1 MQKEPRKVREFRR
14 REQEILDTALKLFL
28 EQGEDSVTVEMIA
41 DAVGIGKGTIYK
53 HFKSKAEIYLRLMLD
68 YERDLAALFHSE
80 DVARDKEA
88 LSRAYFEFRM
98 RDPQRY
104 RLFDRLEEKVV
115 KTSQV
120 PEMVEELHKIRASNF
135 DQGAY
140 RRRQAGERSAV
151 LPLLRCLGVGA
162 WRRGAV
168 PLAVLARGA
177 GRPGR
182 FLPLPDGYRRA
193 HGQQAQARRRR
204 SQRLIPVV
212 PGRSHCAPRTLC
224 RQGYTRRPSI
234 RRRDVGCPFPA
245 NPPVAPRSFRSSPM
259 SVREFPIHYIEP
271 VFRPPSEAHSL
282 VLPVTNGCSWN
293 KCGFCEMYTQPQK
306 KFRARDENEVLE
318 EIRRCGERL
327 IVKRVFLADGDALVL
342 PTRRLL
348 AVLQAIREHLPEV
361 ERVSSY
367 CLPRN
372 LRRKS
377 VDELRELA
385 DAGLRMAYVGAES
398 GDDEV
403 LARVNKGETYSST
416 LDALEKLGEAGISRS
431 VMILNGLGGMT
442 LSAQHADNSARLMN
456 AAQPEY
462 LSTLVVSFPT
472 GEQRF
477 RAGFADFEA
486 LDRRALFVEVERL
499 LQGLELEDTVFRS
512 DHASNYL
519 VLKGELG
526 ADKARLLAE
535 VRQAIEQP
543 QHAALRQEWQRGL

>member
-1 MQKEPRKVREFRR
+1 MIWLPWLTLA
-14 REQEILDTALKLFL
+14 LDFC
-28 EQGEDSVTVEMIA
+28 EVT
-41 DAVGIGKGTIYK
+41 TI
-53 HFKSKAEIYLRLMLD
+53 
-68 YERDLAALFHSE
+68 
-80 DVARDKEA
+80 
-88 LSRAYFEFRM
+88 
-98 RDPQRY
+98 
-104 RLFDRLEEKVV
+104 
-115 KTSQV
+115 
-120 PEMVEELHKIRASNF
+120 
-135 DQGAY
+135 
-140 RRRQAGERSAV
+140 
-151 LPLLRCLGVGA
+151 
-162 WRRGAV
+162 
-168 PLAVLARGA
+168 
-177 GRPGR
+177 
-182 FLPLPDGYRRA
+182 
-193 HGQQAQARRRR
+193 
-204 SQRLIPVV
+204 
-212 PGRSHCAPRTLC
+212 
-224 RQGYTRRPSI
+224 
-234 RRRDVGCPFPA
+234 
-245 NPPVAPRSFRSSPM
+245 
-259 SVREFPIHYIEP
+259 
-271 VFRPPSEAHSL
+271 
-282 VLPVTNGCSWN
+282 
-293 KCGFCEMYTQPQK
+293 EMYTQPQK